1 MVVALR
7 GDVDQEALPNA
18 APVSRSEANIINTHK
33 HPVDGLGT

>member
-18 APVSRSEANIINTHK
+18 APIVKIRS
-33 HPVDGLGT
+33 